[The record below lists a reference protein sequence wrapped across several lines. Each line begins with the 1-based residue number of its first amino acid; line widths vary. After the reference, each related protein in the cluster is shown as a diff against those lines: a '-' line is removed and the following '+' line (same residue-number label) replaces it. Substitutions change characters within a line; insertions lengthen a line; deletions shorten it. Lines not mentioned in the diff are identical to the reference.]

1 MGTAGV
7 FPGPPAI
14 SFFTSARLFGDS
26 DSQNFRDGMRA
37 PMAKKTTTRNTRKP
51 TKAPAKRP
59 ARTARTTRPTAAA
72 DASALSVT
80 DGAMKDVI
88 RSAFLRRDS

>member
-1 MGTAGV
+1 
-7 FPGPPAI
+7 
-14 SFFTSARLFGDS
+14 
-26 DSQNFRDGMRA
+26 
-37 PMAKKTTTRNTRKP
+37 MAKKTTTRKTRKT

-72 DASALSVT
+72 ADSSALSVT

>member
-1 MGTAGV
+1 
-7 FPGPPAI
+7 
-14 SFFTSARLFGDS
+14 
-26 DSQNFRDGMRA
+26 
-37 PMAKKTTTRNTRKP
+37 MAKKTTTRKTRKT

-59 ARTARTTRPTAAA
+59 ARAARTTRPTAAG

-88 RSAFLRRDS
+88 RSAFLRRES

>member
-1 MGTAGV
+1 
-7 FPGPPAI
+7 
-14 SFFTSARLFGDS
+14 
-26 DSQNFRDGMRA
+26 
-37 PMAKKTTTRNTRKP
+37 MAKKTTTSNTRKP
-51 TKAPAKRP
+51 TKAPAKRL
-59 ARTARTTRPTAAA
+59 ARTARTIRPTATA